1 MKKATFCLLLAT
13 LLVIIY
19 FGSFAQQNQ
28 NLQKPNPEIKTLKKR
43 ISVLESKLQTVENV
57 EKMELAAKLADAQ
70 AKLTDANTK
79 FLNSRFDGF
88 EGKLRSS
95 NNEWLRNWSLWFV
108 GIISFLFLI
117 LSGAFWFWIKSLI
130 ADRVEKSL
138 DGFKEAV
145 AQQDVI
151 KDQLR
156 VLEKERV
163 VTVLENF
170 MRFSYDESYYREQLT
185 ALPNEALLD
194 VFTDKTRY
202 LVLRWKAAEVLASK
216 KSPQLVSPMLEF
228 LNSAVDSEQYKEANY
243 ETRNYLHDLV
253 SFLGHVHIPESYEG
267 LKKFLNRLLTE
278 DPEHKDLFLTWTVY
292 MLAHV
297 GNELDRGDSVSILKE
312 AIPHL
317 EVKFDEDQC
326 LVDLVEHFDRFDTP
340 EGIQEIL
347 RGDLTD
353 GMPDVETKCLELLQ
367 ERTPE
372 FMEEWNIRREEKRKE
387 GRKAALAVRE
397 RNPSEPTSF

>member
-1 MKKATFCLLLAT
+1 MKAFLISLLIAV
-13 LLVIIY
+13 LLGIM
-19 FGSFAQQNQ
+19 FSAPLAQQNQ
-28 NLQKPNPEIKTLKKR
+28 NTQKSDPEIEALKKR
-43 ISVLESKLQTVENV
+43 ISELESKLQTVENV
-57 EKMELAAKLADAQ
+57 EKMEIAAKLADAQ
-70 AKLTDANTK
+70 AKLADANTRL
-79 FLNSRFDGF
+79 LNSRFDGF

-145 AQQDVI
+145 AQQDLI
-151 KDQLR
+151 KNQLR
-156 VLEKERV
+156 VLEKEHV

-185 ALPNEALLD
+185 ALPNESLLD

-202 LVLRWKAAEVLASK
+202 LVLRWKAAEVLADK
-216 KSPQLVSPMLEF
+216 KSPRLVSPLLEF
-228 LNSAVDSEQYKEANY
+228 LNSAVDSEQYKEVNY

-253 SFLGHVHIPESYEG
+253 SFVGHIHTPESYEG

-278 DPEHKDLFLTWTVY
+278 NPEHKDLFLTWTVY

-297 GNELDRGDSVSILKE
+297 GNELNRGDSVSILRE

-317 EVKFDEDQC
+317 EVKSDGDQV
-326 LVDLVEHFDRFDTP
+326 LGLIEHFDKFDTP
-340 EGIQEIL
+340 ESIQEIL
-347 RGDLTD
+347 TRDLTD
-353 GMPDVETKCLELLQ
+353 MMPKVETRCLELLQ
-367 ERTPE
+367 EKTPE
-372 FMEEWNIRREEKRKE
+372 FVEEWNIRREEKRKE
-387 GRKAALAVRE
+387 RREAALAVRE

>member
-1 MKKATFCLLLAT
+1 MKAFLISLLIAV
-13 LLVIIY
+13 LLGIM
-19 FGSFAQQNQ
+19 FSAPLAQQNQ
-28 NLQKPNPEIKTLKKR
+28 NTQKSDPEIEALKKR
-43 ISVLESKLQTVENV
+43 ISELESKLQTVENV
-57 EKMELAAKLADAQ
+57 EKMEIAAKLADAQ
-70 AKLTDANTK
+70 AKLADANTRL
-79 FLNSRFDGF
+79 LNSRFDGF

-145 AQQDVI
+145 AQQDLI
-151 KDQLR
+151 KNQLR
-156 VLEKERV
+156 VLEKEHV

-185 ALPNEALLD
+185 ALPNESLLD

-202 LVLRWKAAEVLASK
+202 LVLRWKAAEVLADK
-216 KSPQLVSPMLEF
+216 KSPRLVSPLLEF
-228 LNSAVDSEQYKEANY
+228 LNSAVDSEQYKEVNY

-253 SFLGHVHIPESYEG
+253 SFVGHIHTPESYEG

-278 DPEHKDLFLTWTVY
+278 NPEHKDLFLTWTVY

-297 GNELDRGDSVSILKE
+297 GNEIE
-312 AIPHL
+312 
-317 EVKFDEDQC
+317 
-326 LVDLVEHFDRFDTP
+326 
-340 EGIQEIL
+340 
-347 RGDLTD
+347 
-353 GMPDVETKCLELLQ
+353 
-367 ERTPE
+367 
-372 FMEEWNIRREEKRKE
+372 
-387 GRKAALAVRE
+387 
-397 RNPSEPTSF
+397 